1 MKKTLFRLT
10 AGILAV
16 FMLLALTACGKP
28 ETPTDP
34 PTTAPT
40 EAPEVAYEVTVTDVL
55 GQIYNHGIIV
65 KFLKDGK
72 QVAMQ
77 PVDDNGVAA
86 KKLPAGDYSVELLS
100 TDSEIN
106 YYFDPSEATL
116 TAEQAKLTIEVAVD
130 YSEGD
135 KQTIYAAGE
144 PFEAPVVGAGC
155 SYIVLKQ
162 GMNYV
167 LFMAQQ
173 AGEYVFSLP
182 GSNAKIGY
190 YGMPHFVQ
198 SQSAQ
203 EVVNNT
209 VTMTIRDS
217 MISKDDPYSSVFV
230 IGIESDGTMDS
241 CTLAIDRIGDP
252 AWDVSEEPWVVYQ
265 PTAALAPYVLPE
277 DAALTDFDV
286 TASSDAYTLVYNE
299 TDGFYHIG
307 TEDGPLV
314 LMYLTAASKYLDDL
328 VTVASVSS
336 ICHYFYDDDGK
347 FIKRETYNECI
358 LKYGEYADE
367 AAGVYP
373 LTQDLMYIIQQH
385 GAYYGWWNMENR
397 NTCLFK
403 DENGNIMPGV
413 NPEIAWLFACC
424 YIAS

>member
-1 MKKTLFRLT
+1 MKKKLLRLT
-10 AGILAV
+10 ACMLAV
-16 FMLLALTACGKP
+16 SMLLALTACGKP

-40 EAPEVAYEVTVTDVL
+40 EEQEVVYEVTVTDVL
-55 GQIYNHGIIV
+55 EQIYNHGIIV

-100 TDSEIN
+100 TGSEIN
-106 YYFDPSEATL
+106 YFYDHSKATL
-116 TAEQAKLTIEVAVD
+116 SAELTKLTIEVSVSYAEE
-130 YSEGD
+130 SM
-135 KQTIYAAGE
+135 QTIYANGE

-155 SYIVLKQ
+155 SHIVLKE

-167 LFMAQQ
+167 LFMAQE

-182 GSNAKIGY
+182 GSAAKIGY

-198 SQSAQ
+198 SQSAL

-230 IGIESDGTMDS
+230 IGIESDGSMDS

-265 PTAALAPYVLPE
+265 PSAALAPYALPE
-277 DAALTDFDV
+277 GAALTNFDV
-286 TASSDAYTLVYNE
+286 TASSDTYNLVFNE
-299 TDGFYHIG
+299 SDGFYHIG

-336 ICHYFYDDDGK
+336 ICHYFYDEGGK

-373 LTQDLMYIIQQH
+373 LTKDLMYVIQQH